1 MRGRE
6 VSRLEALSDGMF
18 AFAATLL
25 VVSLEVPRTYPEL
38 VANLRG
44 FLAFGVSFTFLLL
57 IWWAHNQFF
66 RRYGMQDPTTMVI
79 NSVLLFVVMFY
90 VYPMK
95 FMFTALAG
103 LFGMDGGEAVVLRR
117 SEIGPLMVVYGLGF
131 IAVFA
136 CFSLLYLHAWH
147 RRGDLGLDD
156 LEATDTLSWSRHYL
170 IFAGVG
176 VLSVVLALL
185 GVGVRFGVPGWLYF
199 LIGPL
204 CYWNGVMHGRRR
216 QRLQESLAGVVGAS
230 GASGTIR

>member
-1 MRGRE
+1 MRGHE

-44 FLAFGVSFTFLLL
+44 FLAFGVSFTFLLM
-57 IWWAHNQFF
+57 IWWAHNKFF
-66 RRYGMQDPTTMVI
+66 RRYGMQDPATMVI

-95 FMFTALAG
+95 FMFSALASLVG
-103 LFGMDGGEAVVLRR
+103 LDGGEAVVLRR
-117 SEIGPLMVVYGLGF
+117 SEAGPLMVIYGLGF

-136 CFSLLYLHAWH
+136 CFALLYLHAWH

-156 LEATDTLSWSRHYL
+156 LEATDAIFWSRHYL
-170 IFAGVG
+170 VFVGVG
-176 VLSVVLALL
+176 LLSVVLALL
-185 GVGVRFGVPGWLYF
+185 GVGVRIGMPGWLYC

-204 CYWNGVMHGRRR
+204 CYWNGMAHGRRR
-216 QRLQESLAGVVGAS
+216 QRLQESLTGVAEAAG
-230 GASGTIR
+230 

>member
-1 MRGRE
+1 MRGRD

-44 FLAFGVSFTFLLL
+44 FLAFGVSFTVLVM
-57 IWWAHNQFF
+57 IWWIHNKFF

-95 FMFTALAG
+95 FMFTALASLVG
-103 LFGMDGGEAVVLRR
+103 LHGGEAVVLRR
-117 SEIGPLMVVYGLGF
+117 SETGPLLAVYGLGF
-131 IAVFA
+131 LAIFA

-147 RRGDLGLDD
+147 RRDDLGLDA
-156 LEATDTLSWSRHYL
+156 LEASEALFWSRHYL
-170 IFAGVG
+170 IFTGVG
-176 VLSVVLALL
+176 ILSVILALL
-185 GVGVRFGVPGWLYF
+185 GVGVRYGLPGWLYC
-199 LIGPL
+199 LIGPF
-204 CYWNGVMHGRRR
+204 CYLNGALQGRQRRR
-216 QRLQESLAGVVGAS
+216 LKESPAGVVEAS
-230 GASGTIR
+230 G